1 MDGKMTRQT
10 RRIALLQRYL
20 FASAIIA
27 TTTPALDQVQVPVRT
42 GDLVIQGGWLFDS
55 VRDDV
60 RRNSGIVVRN
70 GAILE
75 VDADLSSRELSA
87 ARVIRL
93 SDDEYLM
100 PGLIDLHAHY
110 AVDLFGEGR
119 VDEYTVNPLLFLANG
134 ITSTF
139 PAGEVDPNGMM
150 EARKRIDRGEQIGS
164 RILNSGPYFGTARP
178 GWVNNAV
185 HH

>member
-1 MDGKMTRQT
+1 MMMK
-10 RRIALLQRYL
+10 RYL
-20 FASAIIA
+20 CTAAIVALASL
-27 TTTPALDQVQVPVRT
+27 ALAQVQTPVRT

-70 GAILE
+70 GAIVE
-75 VDADLSSRELSA
+75 VDADLSIRELSA
-87 ARVIRL
+87 ARVVRL

-119 VDEYTVNPLLFLANG
+119 V
-134 ITSTF
+134 
-139 PAGEVDPNGMM
+139 
-150 EARKRIDRGEQIGS
+150 
-164 RILNSGPYFGTARP
+164 
-178 GWVNNAV
+178 
-185 HH
+185 